1 MNEGI
6 GGDFIYSLSLTPF
19 TKIGS
24 YNSTSLQDKTMMS
37 DHFELEDEMDPTSS
51 VTFST
56 SLREAR
62 IAEQASICVYKDIH
76 VLKKNQWP
84 IISLNKTLI
93 HRLASFAAL

>member
-1 MNEGI
+1 
-6 GGDFIYSLSLTPF
+6 
-19 TKIGS
+19 
-24 YNSTSLQDKTMMS
+24 MMS

-76 VLKKNQWP
+76 VLICFKWP
-84 IISLNKTLI
+84 ILSLDKTLI
-93 HRLASFAAL
+93 HRLVSFAVL